1 VWQNICREVQ
11 FYEAFLF
18 LARLSLH
25 TYFNSHKNPF
35 TFCRV
40 WSVGVMTLT
49 GEKSKYSKVNLS
61 SATLSTS
68 DLTQIDLEI
77 RIRHLNHTYMNIQ
90 FMLTEI
96 TVRVY
101 YKHHPA
107 TAVQGNNCL
116 GAFITL
122 RKGTVS
128 FVMSVCLSGFV
139 LLSVRMERPG
149 PSGRIIMIFYV
160 RFFFNLSK
168 EFKFY

>member
-1 VWQNICREVQ
+1 
-11 FYEAFLF
+11 
-18 LARLSLH
+18 
-25 TYFNSHKNPF
+25 
-35 TFCRV
+35 
-40 WSVGVMTLT
+40 
-49 GEKSKYSKVNLS
+49 
-61 SATLSTS
+61 
-68 DLTQIDLEI
+68 
-77 RIRHLNHTYMNIQ
+77 MNIQ

-107 TAVQGNNCL
+107 TTVQGNNCL